1 MPVKTINSQKV
12 VLCSLFLVFCCL
24 TTGCAPVSKVVP
36 PDYVDPI
43 TLMEFISIEGG
54 TYQMGDHTQKQ
65 ESALPVHQ
73 VTLAPFAV
81 GMYEVSFNQY
91 DSFCE
96 ATGREKPS
104 DEEWGR
110 GNRPAINVSWQD
122 AMDFAQWL
130 SNELGLSFS
139 LPTEAQWEYFAR
151 AGTKGNYWTGKKLP
165 PDAANCRDCGSRWDG
180 KMTAPVGSFQPNP
193 WGIYDTAGN
202 VAEWTLDD
210 WQPGYEGVPSDGSA
224 WLNGSTGEKIYRGGA
239 WEYPLEGLA
248 SATRDWAK
256 KSDAFNTIGFRL
268 VINNFAAQP
277 KK

>member
-1 MPVKTINSQKV
+1 MLMKVINFQRV
-12 VLCSLFLVFCCL
+12 FLFAIFLFFCSLM
-24 TTGCAPVSKVVP
+24 TGCAPVSKVVP
-36 PDYVDPI
+36 PDYVDPV
-43 TLMEFISIEGG
+43 TLMEFIWLEGG
-54 TYQMGDHTQKQ
+54 TYQMGDHTQKKAR
-65 ESALPVHQ
+65 ELPVHQ
-73 VTLAPFAV
+73 VSLAPFAV

-110 GNRPAINVSWQD
+110 GNRPVINVSWQD

-130 SNELGLSFS
+130 SNELGLRFS

-165 PDAANCRDCGSRWDG
+165 QNAANCRDCGSRWDE

-193 WGIYDTAGN
+193 WGIYDTMGN

-210 WQPGYEGVPSDGSA
+210 WQPGYTNAPADGSA
-224 WLNGSTGEKIYRGGA
+224 FTTDQATDKVYRGGS
-239 WEYPLEGLA
+239 WEYSQKELQ
-248 SATRDWAK
+248 SATRDWLNPK
-256 KSDAFNTIGFRL
+256 QKNNTVGFRL
-268 VINNFAAQP
+268 ILLTPP
-277 KK
+277 KQKGQ